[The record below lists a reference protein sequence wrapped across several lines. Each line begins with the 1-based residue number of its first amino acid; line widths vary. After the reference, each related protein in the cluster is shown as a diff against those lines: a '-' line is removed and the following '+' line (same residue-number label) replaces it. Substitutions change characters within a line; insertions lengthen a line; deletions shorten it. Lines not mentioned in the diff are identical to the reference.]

1 MTSNVGSRQ
10 LKEFGSGVG
19 FNTEIVTKEQA
30 HGVINKAL
38 NRVFSP
44 EFLNRVDDI
53 IMFDQLD
60 KEAIFNIIDIELKGF
75 FERIEKLGYRLDLAE
90 EAKNFIATKGYD
102 RQYGARPLKRAIQKY
117 LEDELAEII
126 LNLGAEGKN
135 GGVVKVTYSEGD
147 DKLTMQYEEN

>member
-1 MTSNVGSRQ
+1 MAANFPAIIPNV
-10 LKEFGSGVG
+10 KDKIA
-19 FNTEIVTKEQA
+19 NN
-30 HGVINKAL
+30 INFK
-38 NRVFSP
+38 P
-44 EFLNRVDDI
+44 
-53 IMFDQLD
+53 
-60 KEAIFNIIDIELKGF
+60 IFNIIDIELKGF